1 MAVTF
6 AALTAAAWGVS
17 SAPAPAVASSV
28 TSTAGDAPDKNGYLL
43 TPDPYDKELW
53 SRATGKIYRTGFG
66 AVTCSG
72 SVIRSKHRNLVLTA
86 PHRVYDQAKKQWKGD
101 DDFVFVPARGMDPK
115 ARDKP
120 VNWEKYGA

>member
-1 MAVTF
+1 MGRVQRPRSSRRIERDEHRRRRARQERER
-6 AALTAAAWGVS
+6 LT
-17 SAPAPAVASSV
+17 
-28 TSTAGDAPDKNGYLL
+28 L
-43 TPDPYDKELW
+43 DPYDKELW

-66 AVTCSG
+66 AGTCSG

-86 PHRVYDQAKKQWKGD
+86 AHCVYDQAKKQWKGD

-120 VNWEKYGA
+120 VNWEKCGAWKRK